1 MLKTPLSAAG
11 HTHPVYSLAL
21 PGTQNAHNLISAS
34 TDGTMC
40 AWVLDMLA
48 KPVETLELTHS
59 GHAKTDEV
67 AVTCLSFPPNETSTF
82 WVGTEEG
89 HIYNANRYDRAGAK
103 AGLAHSEMYRGHAGP
118 VMGLD
123 FHPVNGP
130 IDFGDLFLSCGVDW
144 SVRLWRAKAAT
155 ASSVPATNGSAAPPS
170 PQRKSSKHGSVVHPI
185 HNFEES
191 EDYVFDVK
199 WHPNHPAMFASV
211 NGAGKFDLWNL
222 AADTEVRR
230 TPNLTATRLQLTRLV
245 LQIPIVSTLAN
256 PAAPKAL
263 NKLAWEKRD
272 GRRAAVGAVDGRTH
286 MCVSF
291 AFVPAHA
298 TNIC

>member
-1 MLKTPLSAAG
+1 MRLISRKLINAPVPSQSDILSASFSPFQPNLIVGGSYSGQILLWDTRARSHPVLKTPLSAAG
-11 HTHPVYSLAL
+11 HTHPVYSLSL
-21 PGTQNAHNLISAS
+21 PGTQNAHNLVSAS
-34 TDGTMC
+34 TDGTVC

-48 KPVETLELTHS
+48 KPVETLELTHA

-103 AGLAHSEMYRGHAGP
+103 AGLAKSELYKGHAGP

-144 SVRLWRAKAAT
+144 SVRLWRAKALSEAHTSSTNGGAT
-155 ASSVPATNGSAAPPS
+155 ASAS
-170 PQRKSSKHGSVVHPI
+170 PHRKSSKHEKVVHPI

-191 EDYVFDVK
+191 DDYVFDVK

-211 NGAGKFDLWNL
+211 NGSGKFDLWNL
-222 AADTEVRR
+222 AVDTEVCLQECTRR
-230 TPNLTATRLQLTRLV
+230 PL
-245 LQIPIVSTLAN
+245 S
-256 PAAPKAL
+256 
-263 NKLAWEKRD
+263 
-272 GRRAAVGAVDGRTH
+272 
-286 MCVSF
+286 
-291 AFVPAHA
+291 
-298 TNIC
+298 